1 MDVIQEYNNI
11 KQKPQGF
18 LCNISL
24 INDKLEFH
32 FYNKEKNIITSYPD
46 NQQDEPFIK
55 PGTIIEELNL
65 NEVKITLAQ
74 AIEIS
79 EKNQKEESK
88 RIITLHQT
96 NHPIW
101 NISHITPSYNLI
113 NTKINAITGKIE
125 EQTTESLLSNYSKK

>member
-11 KQKPQGF
+11 KLKPQGF

-32 FYNKEKNIITSYPD
+32 FYNKEKNLITSYPD

-55 PGTIIEELNL
+55 PGTIIEELKI
-65 NEVKITLAQ
+65 NEIKITLTQ
-74 AIEIS
+74 AIEIA
-79 EKNQKEESK
+79 EKNNKEESK
-88 RIITLHQT
+88 TIITLHQT
-96 NHPIW
+96 THPIW
-101 NISHITPSYNLI
+101 NISHITSSYNLI